1 MKIIRCEI
9 FGQVYILPAIKVT
22 YDKLLN
28 GNKEIILCWLKWEL
42 SVGF

>member
-28 GNKEIILCWLKWEL
+28 GNKEIILCWLKWEF
-42 SVGF
+42 SISF